1 MGVRADDVFTKKRT
15 SAQTLLDRVEAIF
28 GTCSGVGDCITEL
41 RSEAEL
47 SLHDM
52 RTLKRWDFDDLS
64 WAEAGFRTCRQPM
77 IVATLLPSGWPI
89 IRLSASRI

>member
-1 MGVRADDVFTKKRT
+1 MTFSQKKRT

-28 GTCSGVGDCITEL
+28 GTCSGVDVITEL

-64 WAEAGFRTCRQPM
+64 LRRGQ
-77 IVATLLPSGWPI
+77 VQDLPPNP
-89 IRLSASRI
+89 